1 MCSHESLTRIV
12 MMMCRETGA
21 DGSAES
27 RVRRLQGG
35 NRAPRLP
42 QPWYTHTRLALVILV
57 QVFQRT
63 KWNRDMAVAVK
74 SEQAFSVSHDR
85 FRHRDE
91 RVPAQERW
99 VLARR
104 GHQRDRLPGHVPG
117 PGVRVP
123 RRERRPLR
131 GRRLH

>member
-1 MCSHESLTRIV
+1 MCSDELLSRIV
-12 MMMCRETGA
+12 MCRETGE
-21 DGSAES
+21 DGSAQG

-35 NRAPRLP
+35 DRAPRLP
-42 QPWYTHTRLALVILV
+42 QPWYIRATSDAPS
-57 QVFQRT
+57 
-63 KWNRDMAVAVK
+63 AVCTIAVPVK
-74 SEQAFSVSHDR
+74 SEQPFSLPL
-85 FRHRDE
+85 FRYRDE
-91 RVPAQERW
+91 RVPAQERR

-123 RRERRPLR
+123 RGERRPLR